1 MLIYQQIVEKRS
13 QEHRKI
19 DRSKTI
25 ETMRQNNYLNTVIE
39 SKLAEIESR
48 FLDENCEEQME
59 EKLIANEQEAMEAY
73 HKYQEKGFNKN

>member
-1 MLIYQQIVEKRS
+1 LCFCRQIVEKRS

-25 ETMRQNNYLNTVIE
+25 QTMRENNYLNTVIE

-48 FLDENCEEQME
+48 FLDENWEEHLE
-59 EKLIANEQEAMEAY
+59 ENLIINEQEMMEIY
-73 HKYQEKGFNKN
+73 YKTQEGFNKN